1 MNRFEALFKQIV
13 GNSRFDL
20 DLGEKVHHVFGTAI
34 ELRVPLLTAESL
46 DFGHGKAIDAE
57 FSQRFANFIQFKGLD
72 DCGNEFHETS
82 YPS

>member
-1 MNRFEALFKQIV
+1 MAFL
-13 GNSRFDL
+13 S
-20 DLGEKVHHVFGTAI
+20 
-34 ELRVPLLTAESL
+34 AESL

-82 YPS
+82 YPSSAAKSIRASAFALRCVTLPFTVGSGGS